1 MKKNNEKTSLKVY
14 FFLLTNSKYLD
25 FFMIFFD
32 AYLVQNYL
40 IVTSLTLPTNYNK
53 YFSVQYF

>member
-53 YFSVQYF
+53 YFSVPYF